1 VCHAWSVGSANLDL
15 VRSIFAALVVC
26 ADNSLVMSPI
36 RQLTAPLMLAALLL
50 GFAPAPAAQAPRA
63 RAASLPFDVELR
75 VSANAKAGSV
85 NLLTVAASAPA
96 TTSCTL
102 QISAQHLAKTLPS
115 SRLGSV
121 VWRWRAPARAPKGVW
136 TFTATCREG
145 ASSVASWYKE
155 AEMGFPERSG
165 ALLGA
170 PAKGAPTASGA
181 SCDSQG
187 VCFANDPL
195 PVGQC
200 TWYAVG
206 RRPDLLGIVHG
217 DAREWL
223 RAARGRVP
231 EGRRPAVGALAVLVP
246 HSPGGPGHVAYVAA
260 VSHGR
265 VLLDDSDW
273 RPTSWSPWL
282 EVHEHWEA
290 ARSASGYI
298 YGGPA
303 GSGP

>member
-1 VCHAWSVGSANLDL
+1 MGQAGSLLAKRHGNDL
-15 VRSIFAALVVC
+15 LR
-26 ADNSLVMSPI
+26 NWLVMSRI
-36 RQLTAPLMLAALLL
+36 RQLTTGLMLAAVLT
-50 GFAPAPAAQAPRA
+50 GFAPAPAARA
-63 RAASLPFDVELR
+63 LGAGAASLPFDVELR
-75 VSANAKAGSV
+75 VSASAKADSV
-85 NLLTVAASAPA
+85 NLLTVAVSAPA

-102 QISAQHLAKTLPS
+102 QISAPDLAKTLPS
-115 SRLGSV
+115 SRPGSV
-121 VWRWRAPARAPKGVW
+121 VWRWRASARAPGGVW

-145 ASSVASWYKE
+145 ASWVASWYE
-155 AEMGFPERSG
+155 AEMGFPKRSG

-170 PAKGAPTASGA
+170 PAKGPPTAGGA

-223 RAARGRVP
+223 RTARGRVP
-231 EGRRPAVGALAVLVP
+231 EGRRPAVGAVAVFIP
-246 HSPGGPGHVAYVAA
+246 HSPGAPGHVAYVAA

-273 RPTSWSPWL
+273 RPTPWSPWL
-282 EVHEHWEA
+282 EVHEHWQA
-290 ARSASGYI
+290 AGAASGYI
-298 YGGPA
+298 Y
-303 GSGP
+303 